1 MKIIKIIACL
11 SLISIFGIAGLS
23 FADDA
28 EILMTVSTVGMSVE
42 CGDGS
47 IAWGTL
53 LQGTLTQ
60 KTDETQWCTNNSVG
74 YGIDWQF
81 KSQDMTNE
89 TGGTLALALDP
100 VKPELGF
107 GGYPEGNGFT
117 IALTPKL
124 GLTLPNRTLTDING
138 VNNMLILS
146 KTFRPPE
153 GTMAKFLPGQ
163 IIHFNQRF
171 IMGKIITVFGDFSG
185 RIFVTA
191 LGTSLP

>member
-1 MKIIKIIACL
+1 MNAKRTIAVL

-60 KTDETQWCTNNSVG
+60 KTDSTQHCKNNSVG

-81 KSQDMTNE
+81 RSEDMTNG

-100 VKPELGF
+100 VKPDLGF

-124 GLTLPNRTLTDING
+124 GLSLPDRTLTDING
-138 VNNMLILS
+138 VNNILILS
-146 KTFRPPE
+146 KTFQPPE

-171 IMGKIITVFGDFSG
+171 IMGKIITVFGKFSNK
-185 RIFVTA
+185 IYITA
-191 LGTSLP
+191 LGVPI

>member
-1 MKIIKIIACL
+1 MNAKRTIAVL
-11 SLISIFGIAGLS
+11 SLISIFGVSCLA

-89 TGGTLALALDP
+89 TGGTLAL
-100 VKPELGF
+100 ETHS
-107 GGYPEGNGFT
+107 GYPTGNGFT
-117 IALTPKL
+117 IALTPKT
-124 GLTLPNRTLTDING
+124 GLALPNRTLNE
-138 VNNMLILS
+138 MLILS
-146 KTFRPPE
+146 KTFQPPQ
-153 GTMAKFLPGQ
+153 GTLAKFLPGE
-163 IIHFNQRF
+163 IINFDQRF
-171 IMGKIITVFGDFSG
+171 IMANKVTVFGEFSNK
-185 RIFVTA
+185 IYITA
-191 LGTSLP
+191 LGVPI

>member
-1 MKIIKIIACL
+1 MNAKRTIAVL
-11 SLISIFGIAGLS
+11 SLISIFGVSCLA

-81 KSQDMTNE
+81 KSQDMTNR
-89 TGGTLALALDP
+89 TGGTLALETHA
-100 VKPELGF
+100 GF
-107 GGYPEGNGFT
+107 PEGNGFT
-117 IALTPKL
+117 IALTPKT
-124 GLTLPNRTLTDING
+124 GLELPNRTLNE
-138 VNNMLILS
+138 MLILS
-146 KTFRPPE
+146 KTFQPPQ

-163 IIHFNQRF
+163 IVNFNQRF